1 MFADGQAE
9 PRAAILPG
17 VRSVH
22 LAELFKEQSDLL
34 RRNPDTGVAHGHSH
48 PRSCGVLAGAI
59 DGDENMA
66 AGRELDGI
74 ADKIEDHLANAR
86 TVSQES
92 SRRLSGIFE
101 KEVDFLIAGHR
112 RQ

>member
-1 MFADGQAE
+1 
-9 PRAAILPG
+9 
-17 VRSVH
+17 
-22 LAELFKEQSDLL
+22 
-34 RRNPDTGVAHGHSH
+34 
-48 PRSCGVLAGAI
+48 
-59 DGDENMA
+59 MA

-86 TVSQES
+86 TVSKES

-112 RQ
+112 GQ